1 VLEASSTLVVRSPA
15 DRLARAIS
23 VVGAP
28 PLMMLPLV
36 ALAGWYSEA
45 GGRPLMNGALTM
57 VASTAMLPCLFV
69 YIAYRAGFVTS
80 PDLPRRSERL
90 QPAVF
95 AALCAVAAYPLLRYV
110 EAPLVFL
117 RLDGALALQMIF
129 LATVTIWWKISYHAG
144 TAAGL
149 ALVAFAWGGMA
160 TALPFAMLALT
171 IGWARVRL
179 GRHTIAQVFAGWASA
194 LPACWWVWPA

>member
-15 DRLARAIS
+15 ERLARAIS
-23 VVGAP
+23 IVGAP
-28 PLMMLPLV
+28 PVMTLPMV

-45 GGRPLMNGALTM
+45 GGQGLMNGALTM
-57 VASTAMLPCLFV
+57 VATTAILPCLFV
-69 YIAYRAGFVTS
+69 YIAYRAGYVTS

-117 RLDGALALQMIF
+117 RLDAALALQLIF
-129 LATVTIWWKISYHAG
+129 LATVTVWWKISYHAG
-144 TAAGL
+144 TVGGV
-149 ALVAFAWGGMA
+149 ALVALAWGGLA
-160 TALPFAMLALT
+160 TALPFVMLALI

-179 GRHTIAQVFAGWASA
+179 GRHTVAQVCAGWASA
-194 LPACWWVWPA
+194 LPACWWVWPV